1 MENKKSKTKF
11 IFCEICSYKKIVKN
25 QEDIAGL
32 VEIKTSAIPGGSPE
46 LNKISGKTDFK
57 KTKLQNKK
65 TKLQN
70 KKFKCPNCGRGII
83 LKETQT
89 AYSTTIGFL
98 KEKEQKEKLEIENKK
113 RIEDGKPLIKKPSD
127 FLG

>member
-11 IFCEICSYKKIVKN
+11 IFCEICSYKKIVKTE
-25 QEDIAGL
+25 EDIAGL

-46 LNKISGKTDFK
+46 LNKISGKTD
-57 KTKLQNKK
+57 LKK

-70 KKFKCPNCGRGII
+70 KKFKCPNCGRGVV
-83 LKETQT
+83 LKESQT